1 MEAKLLACQDAV
13 LCWHLEKPNFTT
25 HRTYRFLPISKS
37 LVLLEKSRAD
47 KRKSMQG
54 STGDRRLQACVCVCV
69 RASWCWH
76 FPGIA
81 MPAEGMAQSW
91 LAGSGHAGGAAGR
104 HPLGLDRWKLS
115 PLSYGTD
122 ERHGY
127 ILAKALSGPSNE
139 KAKAAL
145 LPHPPFVPLLSYSLP
160 QATTPCRWAPEDPSS
175 PPNINSHTQVKK
187 QSANTVPDTTPI
199 ASNKGKT
206 VPAESHAKK
215 LDALNTVQVCKQ
227 HAVHQSW
234 WHLGD
239 SGPIFFPQ
247 WFFKYEFTS
256 QQVLNCQ
263 EVTEIVHWNTNTSST
278 KYSCFMGTKFKLCCE
293 NWP

>member
-13 LCWHLEKPNFTT
+13 LCWHLQKPNFTT
-25 HRTYRFLPISKS
+25 HRTSRFLPISKS

-175 PPNINSHTQVKK
+175 PPNINSHTQRLRNRVQILCLTPPPSLPTRVKQFQQK
-187 QSANTVPDTTPI
+187 AMLKSWMPWTQCKS
-199 ASNKGKT
+199 ASNMQCIRVGGISET
-206 VPAESHAKK
+206 QVPFSFPSGFSSMN
-215 LDALNTVQVCKQ
+215 LQVSK
-227 HAVHQSW
+227 S
-234 WHLGD
+234 
-239 SGPIFFPQ
+239 
-247 WFFKYEFTS
+247 
-256 QQVLNCQ
+256 
-263 EVTEIVHWNTNTSST
+263 
-278 KYSCFMGTKFKLCCE
+278 
-293 NWP
+293 